1 MLDFVECLCLHELGC
16 KPVSLPEKIP
26 WTEEPGRESGTT
38 EHWAH
43 THGELHW
50 LVLNDKPTLYSQDKF
65 HFNVL
70 KVKVKVAQSCPT
82 LCDPMDDTV
91 HGILQAR
98 ILEPFPSPG
107 YLPNRGIAPGSPTLQ
122 VDFLPLI
129 YQGSPLMY
137 YCIILF
143 ISFIALFNFLNIQN
157 TVLVSLLAFLS
168 TNYHIC

>member
-1 MLDFVECLCLHELGC
+1 MLDFVKCLCLHELGC
-16 KPVSLPEKIP
+16 KPVFLPEKIP

-70 KVKVKVAQSCPT
+70 KVKVAQSCPT

-107 YLPNRGIAPGSPTLQ
+107 DLPKAGIEPRSHALQ
-122 VDFLPLI
+122 VD
-129 YQGSPLMY
+129 
-137 YCIILF
+137 
-143 ISFIALFNFLNIQN
+143 
-157 TVLVSLLAFLS
+157 SLLTEPQGKSKNTGVGSLS
-168 TNYHIC
+168 LFSRGTSQTKTRTRVSCIVGGFFTSWPTQEAQW

>member
-1 MLDFVECLCLHELGC
+1 MLDFVKCLCLHELRC
-16 KPVSLPEKIP
+16 KPVFLPEKIP

-43 THGELHW
+43 THTGNYTDW
-50 LVLNDKPTLYSQDKF
+50 FLNDKPTLYSQDKF

-107 YLPNRGIAPGSPTLQ
+107 DLPNRGIAPRSPTLQ
-122 VDFLPLI
+122 VDFLPADLPGKPFNVLLYNFI
-129 YQGSPLMY
+129 Y
-137 YCIILF
+137 IIQSS
-143 ISFIALFNFLNIQN
+143 I
-157 TVLVSLLAFLS
+157 
-168 TNYHIC
+168 

>member
-70 KVKVKVAQSCPT
+70 KVKVKVAQSCLT
-82 LCDPMDDTV
+82 LCDPVDDTV

-107 YLPNRGIAPGSPTLQ
+107 DLPNWGIAPGSPTLQ
-122 VDFLPLI
+122 VDFLPADLPGKPFNVLLYNFI
-129 YQGSPLMY
+129 Y
-137 YCIILF
+137 IIHSS
-143 ISFIALFNFLNIQN
+143 I
-157 TVLVSLLAFLS
+157 
-168 TNYHIC
+168 